1 MTGKEHTQR
10 LEGATKQAIETGRTR
25 LLVAGAIFALAFST
39 ISVRLA
45 DITVLQQ
52 GHEPR
57 VAQAAKITNNT
68 STMRADIVDRNGE
81 LLATSL
87 QTASLY
93 ANPKHVINA
102 GEAAGKLVSV
112 LPGLS
117 QAELQAKLASNR
129 SFVWIHRHLT
139 PRQQY
144 DVNKLG
150 LPGVYFQRDERRV
163 YPQGPLAAHVV
174 GFTNIDG
181 EGLAGIEKSFDEVL
195 KGGGRPL
202 ALSIDIR
209 VQHVLRQELE
219 NTVKR
224 FSAIGAA
231 GIMMDVNTGEI
242 VAMVSLPDFDPHNP
256 MGLDPQTLFN
266 RATLGVYEQGSMF
279 KIFTAAFALD
289 SGAVNLASGFD
300 ASKPIKIARFTI
312 SDYKGQ
318 NRWLSVP
325 EVLIYSSNIGAAKMA
340 LAAGTPVQRKYLGG
354 LGLLRP
360 ASIELPEV
368 GSPMVPSPWRDIN
381 TMTIGFGHG
390 LAVSPLQMIGG
401 VAAVANGGVLLPTTL
416 LKRVPGERPEGT
428 RVITPRTSEEVRKIM
443 RLVVTEGSG
452 KAANVPGYFLGGK
465 TGTAEKVNEHG
476 GYKRKAILSSFVAAF
491 PINQPRY
498 VLLASIDE
506 PKGIKESYGYATA
519 GWTAAPTVGKV
530 VSRVAP
536 ILGLQPQD
544 DSDNRVSA
552 KLVINSYAKGRT
564 LASQ

>member
-57 VAQAAKITNNT
+57 VAQAARVNNV

-93 ANPKHVINA
+93 ANPKHVINPA
-102 GEAAGKLVSV
+102 EAAGKLVSV

-117 QAELQAKLASNR
+117 QAELQAKLAASNR

-150 LPGVYFQRDERRV
+150 IPGVYFQRDERRV

-202 ALSIDIR
+202 ALSLDIR
-209 VQHVLRQELE
+209 VQHVLRQELQ
-219 NTVKR
+219 NTVKK

-231 GIMMDVNTGEI
+231 GIMLDVNTGEVI
-242 VAMVSLPDFDPHNP
+242 AMVSLPDFDPHNP
-256 MGLDPQTLFN
+256 TGLDSQTLFN

-300 ASKPIKIARFTI
+300 ASKPIRIARFTI

-340 LAAGTPVQRKYLGG
+340 LAAGTAVQRKYLGAF
-354 LGLLRP
+354 GLLRP
-360 ASIELPEV
+360 ASIELPEI
-368 GSPMVPSPWRDIN
+368 GAPMVPSPWRDIN

-390 LAVSPLQMIGG
+390 LAVSPLQMVDG
-401 VAAVANGGVLLPTTL
+401 VAAVANGGRLLPTTL
-416 LKRVPGERPEGT
+416 LKRVPGEKPEGT
-428 RVITPRTSEEVRKIM
+428 RVITPRTAEEVRKIM

-452 KAANVPGYFLGGK
+452 KSANVPGYFVGGK

-476 GYKRKAILSSFVAAF
+476 GYKRKALLSSFIAAF

-498 VLLASIDE
+498 VVLASIDE
-506 PKGIKESYGYATA
+506 PHGIKESYGYATG
-519 GWTAAPTVGKV
+519 GWTAAPAVGRII
-530 VSRVAP
+530 SRVAP
-536 ILGLQPQD
+536 ILGIQPED
-544 DSDNRVSA
+544 DSDGRIAA
-552 KLVINSYAKGRT
+552 KLAINSMARGRT
-564 LASQ
+564 VASQ

>member
-57 VAQAAKITNNT
+57 VAQAARDTNV

-93 ANPKHVINA
+93 ANPKQVFNA
-102 GEAAGKLVSV
+102 REAAAKLVTV
-112 LPGLS
+112 LPELS
-117 QAELQAKLASNR
+117 QAEVQAKLASNR

-150 LPGVYFQRDERRV
+150 IPGVYFQRDERRV

-181 EGLAGIEKSFDEVL
+181 DGLAGIEKSFDEVL

-202 ALSIDIR
+202 ALSLDIR
-209 VQHVLRQELE
+209 VQHVLRQELI
-219 NTVKR
+219 NAVKK
-224 FSAIGAA
+224 FTAIGAA
-231 GIMMDVNTGEI
+231 GIVLDVHTGEVI
-242 VAMVSLPDFDPHNP
+242 AMVSLPDFDPHNP
-256 MGLDPQTLFN
+256 SGLDPQTLFN

-289 SGAVNLASGFD
+289 SGAVNMASGFD
-300 ASKPIKIARFTI
+300 ATKPIKIARFTI
-312 SDYKGQ
+312 SDYHGQ
-318 NRWLSVP
+318 HRWLSVP

-340 LAAGTPVQRKYLGG
+340 LAAGTAVQRKYLGAF
-354 LGLLRP
+354 GLLRP
-360 ASIELPEV
+360 ASIELPEI
-368 GSPMVPSPWRDIN
+368 GTPMVPSPWRDIN

-390 LAVSPLQMIGG
+390 LAVSPLQMVDG
-401 VAAVANGGVLLPTTL
+401 VAAAVNGGTLLPVTL
-416 LKRVPGERPEGT
+416 LKRVPGERPEGS
-428 RVITPRTSEEVRKIM
+428 RVISPRTSEEVRKIM

-452 KAANVPGYFLGGK
+452 KSANVPGYFVGGK

-476 GYKRKAILSSFVAAF
+476 GYKRKALLSSFIAAF
-491 PINQPRY
+491 PIDQPRY
-498 VLLASIDE
+498 VVLASIDE
-506 PKGIKESYGYATA
+506 PHGNKESFGYATG
-519 GWTAAPTVGKV
+519 GWTAAPAVGHV
-530 VSRVAP
+530 ISRIAP
-536 ILGLQPQD
+536 ILGVPPED
-544 DSDNRVSA
+544 DSDGHITA
-552 KLVINSYAKGRT
+552 KLAIHTLPRGRT
-564 LASQ
+564 VASQ

>member
-57 VAQAAKITNNT
+57 VAQAARVNNV

-93 ANPKHVINA
+93 ANPKHVINPA
-102 GEAAGKLVSV
+102 EAAGKLVSV

-117 QAELQAKLASNR
+117 QAELQAKLAASNR

-150 LPGVYFQRDERRV
+150 IPGVYFQRDERRV

-202 ALSIDIR
+202 ALSLDIR
-209 VQHVLRQELE
+209 VQHVLRQELQ
-219 NTVKR
+219 NTVKK

-231 GIMMDVNTGEI
+231 GIMLDVNTGEVI
-242 VAMVSLPDFDPHNP
+242 AMVSLPDFDPHNP
-256 MGLDPQTLFN
+256 TGLDSQTLFN

-279 KIFTAAFALD
+279 KIFTAAMALD
-289 SGAVNLASGFD
+289 SGAVNMASSFD
-300 ASKPIKIARFTI
+300 ASKPIHIARFTI
-312 SDYKGQ
+312 SDYHGQ
-318 NRWLSVP
+318 NRWLSLP

-340 LAAGTPVQRKYLGG
+340 LAAGTAVQRKYLGAFG
-354 LGLLRP
+354 MLRP
-360 ASIELPEV
+360 ASIELPEI
-368 GSPMVPSPWRDIN
+368 GAPMVPSPWREIN

-390 LAVSPLQMIGG
+390 LAVSPLQMVDG
-401 VAAVANGGVLLPTTL
+401 VAAVANGGRLLPTTL
-416 LKRVPGERPEGT
+416 LKRVPGEKPEGT
-428 RVITPRTSEEVRKIM
+428 RVITPRTAEEVRKIM

-452 KAANVPGYFLGGK
+452 KSANVPGYFVGGK

-476 GYKRKAILSSFVAAF
+476 GYKRKALLSSFIAAF

-498 VLLASIDE
+498 VVLASIDE
-506 PKGIKESYGYATA
+506 PHGIKESYGYATG
-519 GWTAAPTVGKV
+519 GWTAAPAVGRII
-530 VSRVAP
+530 SRVAP
-536 ILGLQPQD
+536 ILGIQPED
-544 DSDNRVSA
+544 DSDGRIAA
-552 KLVINSYAKGRT
+552 KLAINSMARGRT
-564 LASQ
+564 VASQ